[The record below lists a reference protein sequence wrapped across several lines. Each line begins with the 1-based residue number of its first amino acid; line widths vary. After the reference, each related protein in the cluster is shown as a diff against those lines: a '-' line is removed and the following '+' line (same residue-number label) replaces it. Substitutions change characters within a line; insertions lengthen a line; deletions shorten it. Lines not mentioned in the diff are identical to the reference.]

1 MDGWRRTYL
10 SHRTIMILTFRHT
23 LAFAACLAAGCTVS
37 DKSADS
43 AALAGDTV
51 LTTTPPASSSPSTS
65 TPPGTSTTTP
75 PAPKGTVAF
84 DAVPPL
90 RIGMSANEARTA
102 LGIPAKPANDASCS
116 YLNTNGKS
124 AAYVMMSKDTVVRL
138 EVRGKSLATE
148 AGARVGDSEQSVLDL
163 YAGRVSVQPHK
174 YLPAGHYLV
183 VTTPSDAN
191 LRLVFE
197 TDGKAVTTY
206 RVGREPEVE
215 QVEGCG

>member
-1 MDGWRRTYL
+1 MT
-10 SHRTIMILTFRHT
+10 SSFRHT
-23 LAFAACLAAGCTVS
+23 LVFAACLAGGCTVS

-51 LTTTPPASSSPSTS
+51 LTTTPPASSAPSTS
-65 TPPGTSTTTP
+65 TPPGSSTTTP

-90 RIGMSANEARTA
+90 RIGMSAKEARTA
-102 LGIPAKPANDASCS
+102 LDIPAKPANAEACS
-116 YLNTNGKS
+116 YLDTDGKS
-124 AAYVMMSKDTVVRL
+124 AAYAMMAKDTIVRL
-138 EVRGKSLATE
+138 EVRDKSLATE

-183 VTTPSDAN
+183 VTTPSDAK

-197 TDGKAVTTY
+197 TDGKLVTTY